1 MSNEQSYGEKAV
13 GRKVGNQGA
22 PFSDI
27 ERKVD
32 EIKLDF
38 ANIIDELNDL
48 RAEAGDAEVMRMLSL
63 AITEA
68 QTASMWAVKAITWKI

>member
-13 GRKVGNQGA
+13 GRKPGNQGA

-27 ERKVD
+27 ELKVN
-32 EIKLDF
+32 EIKVDF

-48 RAEAGDAEVMRMLSL
+48 RAEAGDAEVVRMLSL
-63 AITEA
+63 AITET
-68 QTASMWAVKAITWKI
+68 QTASMWAVKAITWKS